1 MPSGIGKYRN
11 KGRKQITPAPTTLWP
26 PPWELN
32 IDILPMKRETQSKR
46 VIAECHQ
53 TRYKGLL

>member
-32 IDILPMKRETQSKR
+32 IDILPMKRETQS
-46 VIAECHQ
+46 
-53 TRYKGLL
+53 